1 MIQFRLDNRYISE
14 LDCLLK
20 EGRKRHPA
28 TGYRTRK
35 QAALEPVK
43 RPPETLP
50 FVLKGK
56 APAQIPKSSH

>member
-28 TGYRTRK
+28 SSYKTRK
-35 QAALEPVK
+35 QASADPVK

-50 FVLKGK
+50 FRLKGK
-56 APAQIPKSSH
+56 TPARIPKSSH